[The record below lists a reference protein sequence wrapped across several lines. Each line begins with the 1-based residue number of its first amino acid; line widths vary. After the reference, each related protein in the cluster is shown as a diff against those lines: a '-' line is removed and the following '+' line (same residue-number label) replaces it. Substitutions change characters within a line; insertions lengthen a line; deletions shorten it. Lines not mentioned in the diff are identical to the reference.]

1 MSLEAEQSILGG
13 LMLLEFKGKQ
23 AEKAINLLKPSYF
36 QHPLNKSIYQ
46 ASLSLMDQGES
57 ADVITIDSRL
67 SNNPVYQDMDGL
79 SYLIDLAKNTP
90 SASNIMSYI
99 GIVRE
104 SAVKKFAV
112 TKLNEAL
119 ALITDPDG
127 GDIYQKLGLAESLI
141 GEINKKGITE
151 DKGLRHVKEFGK
163 EWFEDLEKYHEGDK
177 DSFGFT
183 TGILGLDAMLRPKL
197 IPKGSLVVVGAR
209 PKMGKSALMT
219 LLANHS
225 AIDLQ
230 LNTPIFS
237 MEMSGKQIFER
248 SITTDGKA
256 NPIDFYNQ
264 QSGPVYD
271 RLHDSAGRIL
281 SSKMFID
288 DMPAMTIDHIK
299 REARN
304 IAKDGPVGCIAVDYL
319 TLMEAKKAERNDLA
333 YGEITKSLKNL
344 AKELN
349 CYVVLLTQLNRKL
362 EDRADKR
369 PMPSDSRDTGQIE
382 QDCDMWIGIYR
393 HGVYDE
399 DCKHPGLTEGIV
411 RLNRHGQ
418 TGTFFMDLQAGYFVP
433 VNEAEGLH
441 MKSENE
447 PAQQSNGGRKGFQL

>member
-23 AEKAINLLKPSYF
+23 AEKALNLLKPSYF
-36 QHPLNKSIYQ
+36 QHPLNSNIYQ
-46 ASLSLMDQGES
+46 AAIKLVNEGQA
-57 ADVITIDSRL
+57 ADMVTIDSRL
-67 SNNPVYQDMDGL
+67 SNHPVYNDMDGFT
-79 SYLIDLAKNTP
+79 YLANLASNTP
-90 SASNIMSYI
+90 SASNIMSYVN
-99 GIVRE
+99 IVRQ
-104 SAVKKFAV
+104 SAIQKYAVK
-112 TKLNEAL
+112 KLNEAL
-119 ALITDPDG
+119 ALITDEDS
-127 GDIYQKLGLAESLI
+127 GDIYQRLGLAESLI
-141 GEINKKGITE
+141 SEVNKKGMTE
-151 DKGLRHVKEFGK
+151 DRGLRHVKEFGK
-163 EWFEDLEKYHEGDK
+163 EWFSDLEKYHDGDK

-209 PKMGKSALMT
+209 PKMGKSALMA

-225 AIDLQ
+225 AIDLE

-264 QSGPVYD
+264 KSGPVYD

-299 REARN
+299 RESRN
-304 IAKDGPVGCIAVDYL
+304 IAKDGPIGCIAVDYL

-333 YGEITKSLKNL
+333 YGDITKQLKNL

-399 DCKHPGLTEGIV
+399 GCTHPGLTEGIV

-418 TGTFFMDLQAGYFVP
+418 TGTFFMDLKAGYFVP
-433 VNEAEGLH
+433 VSESDGQH

-447 PAQQSNGGRKGFQL
+447 PVSQNSGSKGFRL